1 MQNLGWLISILRPI
15 QKGNVWLAN
24 TIKIVVV
31 TKKQH
36 VNVALSGQ
44 AVLNEQNV
52 LQCFIKCLTS
62 FKFYQTRSNKVSKRE
77 NVCSI
82 PVWRRL
88 KALDVS

>member
-15 QKGNVWLAN
+15 QKGNVWPPN
-24 TIKIVVV
+24 TIKISVE
-31 TKKQH
+31 TKH

-77 NVCSI
+77 NVCLI
-82 PVWRRL
+82 PVWTRL
-88 KALDVS
+88 KALEVS